1 MGSGAFASFV
11 LESTLPVILP
21 EENDE
26 PQNELPLIPLDDNLQ
41 NLGRILLFALKKS
54 SCRVCRELELH
65 SSKGYPGAASKD
77 QAGA

>member
-41 NLGRILLFALKKS
+41 NLGRILLFALKKK
-54 SCRVCRELELH
+54 LL
-65 SSKGYPGAASKD
+65 
-77 QAGA
+77 